1 MEARTLKSNESDST
15 VANMPA
21 VSIVVPTYNRA
32 ERLGE
37 TLRSVFNQTCQDFE
51 LIVVD
56 DGSTDD
62 TQKVV
67 NSFPRVQYISKQE
80 NHGVSRAR
88 NEGLA
93 LAKGRYICF
102 LDSDDLWDE
111 KKLQIQVQWMGDN
124 PNCQVCYTDEIWIRK
139 GVRVNQMNKHRK
151 YSGDIFRHCLPLC
164 IVSPSSAMLR
174 AELFDEI
181 GNFDESLPACEDY
194 DLWLRIAEKYPFHF
208 IEEPLIIK
216 QGGHADQLSRK
227 YWGMD
232 RFRVAALQKLLDRN
246 SLEGDRLQQTRATLL
261 EKCSI
266 LIQGFVKRG
275 KKEDELH
282 YRALVEKYSF

>member
-32 ERLGE
+32 ERLGQ

-246 SLEGDRLQQTRATLL
+246 SLKGERLQLTRATLL
-261 EKCSI
+261 EKCSV

>member
-194 DLWLRIAEKYPFHF
+194 DLWLRTAEKYPFHF

-246 SLEGDRLQQTRATLL
+246 SLKGERLQLTRATLL
-261 EKCSI
+261 EKCSV

>member
-1 MEARTLKSNESDST
+1 
-15 VANMPA
+15 MPA

>member
-88 NEGLA
+88 NEGLV

-246 SLEGDRLQQTRATLL
+246 SLKGERLQLTRATLL
-261 EKCSI
+261 EKCSV

>member
-32 ERLGE
+32 ERLRE

-246 SLEGDRLQQTRATLL
+246 SLKGERLQLTRATLL
-261 EKCSI
+261 EKCSV

>member
-1 MEARTLKSNESDST
+1 MEARTQKSNESDCRESGLP
-15 VANMPA
+15 V
-21 VSIVVPTYNRA
+21 VSVVVPTYNRA

-37 TLRSVFNQTCQDFE
+37 TLRSVLNQTWQDFE

-62 TQKVV
+62 TRNVLD
-67 NSFPRVQYISKQE
+67 SFPRAQCILMSE

-93 LAKGRYICF
+93 RARGRYICF

-111 KKLQIQVQWMGDN
+111 NKLQIQIQWMEDN
-124 PNCQVCYTDEIWIRK
+124 TDCQVCYTDEIWIRK

-151 YSGDIFRHCLPLC
+151 YSGDIFSYCLPMC

-174 AELFDEI
+174 AELFEEV

-208 IEEPLIIK
+208 IEEFLIIK
-216 QGGHADQLSRK
+216 QGGHADQLSRR

-282 YRALVEKYSF
+282 YRTLVEKYSF

>member
-102 LDSDDLWDE
+102 LDSDDLWGE

-246 SLEGDRLQQTRATLL
+246 SLKGERLQLTRATLL
-261 EKCSI
+261 EKCSV